1 MNSEK
6 ILVDTTVWVLFF
18 RGDESVKDKM
28 LSLILED
35 KIVTTEIVIMETLRG
50 AKSKKEYSQL
60 YDDFTAIPL
69 LHFDK
74 AYWER
79 CYMVGFQLL
88 RAGITVPITDILIAV
103 QAAHYNHP
111 LLHRDKHFPLMAK
124 IIGLEEIQI

>member
-18 RGDESVKDKM
+18 RGDVTVKDKM

-60 YDDFTAIPL
+60 HDDFKAIPL
-69 LHFDK
+69 LDLNK

-88 RAGITVPITDILIAV
+88 RAGITVPIADILIAV
-103 QAAHYNHP
+103 QAMHYNHL

-124 IIGLEEIQI
+124 VIGLEEMQI